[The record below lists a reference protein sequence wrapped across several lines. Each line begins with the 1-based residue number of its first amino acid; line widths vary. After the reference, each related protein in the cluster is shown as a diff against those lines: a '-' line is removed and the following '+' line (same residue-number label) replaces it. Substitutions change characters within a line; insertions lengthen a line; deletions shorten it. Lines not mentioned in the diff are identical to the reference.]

1 MLAGADSPE
10 DRSRFTRRLEAFSDI
25 VFGFAL
31 AQSAVALD
39 VPKSAGD
46 VIAHTGELLYFVV
59 TFVLI
64 VMFWVMHYRIFHYV
78 FVARRV
84 DVLLNFLLLAV
95 VALLPY
101 ALRIYIRFPDTA
113 LGSGAYAL
121 ALGIGLALIAALEIR
136 GLRGL
141 SGEMRQRWTG
151 IAMRHAIPAAVFLL
165 SVPLF
170 GLIGV
175 WARYEWALTLPA
187 MLLAKRLA
195 RANAPAAGTAPLR
208 SES

>member
-1 MLAGADSPE
+1 MDSPE
-10 DRSRFTRRLEAFSDI
+10 DRQRFTRRLEAFSDI

-31 AQSAVALD
+31 AQSAVALE
-39 VPKSAGD
+39 VPKNAGD
-46 VIAHTGELLYFVV
+46 VIAHAGQLIYFVV
-59 TFVLI
+59 TFVVI

-78 FVARRV
+78 FAARRL

-101 ALRIYIRFPDTA
+101 ALRIYIQFPDTA
-113 LGSGAYAL
+113 LGSGTYAL
-121 ALGIGLALIAALEIR
+121 ALGIGLALIAALEYR
-136 GLRGL
+136 GLDGL

-151 IAMRHAIPAAVFLL
+151 IAMRHGIPAAVFLL

-170 GLIGV
+170 VVMGAY
-175 WARYEWALTLPA
+175 ARLEWVLVVPAL
-187 MLLAKRLA
+187 LLARRFA
-195 RANAPAAGTAPLR
+195 RAAAAAAGTAPAR